1 MMSENKLIQLYKII
15 VFTYKL
21 LTMTRLHQ
29 PLTAHKTNF
38 YKPWGGGGFRV
49 SEDKLVLF
57 RIFV

>member
-1 MMSENKLIQLYKII
+1 MSENKLTVQII

-29 PLTAHKTNF
+29 PLIAHETNF
-38 YKPWGGGGFRV
+38 YKPWGGGVFRV

-57 RIFV
+57 SIFV